1 MLLKRHIIAILM
13 LSPFY
18 FTMTVRQ
25 RLGVVT
31 YLCRRADDF
40 STPELGLSLDYQE

>member
-18 FTMTVRQ
+18 FTMTVSQ
-25 RLGVVT
+25 RLTVVT
-31 YLCRRADDF
+31 YLCRRAGETSSPDAY
-40 STPELGLSLDYQE
+40 TATN

>member
-25 RLGVVT
+25 RLTAVT
-31 YLCRRADDF
+31 YLCRRAEEF
-40 STPELGLSLDYQE
+40 SSFEALTAIN